1 MVMGLLAKLLLT
13 KQLQFKDGLISLK
26 DLTMTLLPSV
36 FIGEL
41 TEYFVNQKKI
51 PKLYML
57 SWFWGF
63 ILVKKVKEDFKLKTP
78 EDVYTL
84 GMDLGE
90 ALGIGLYKTHDYYP
104 GRYTHFVITN
114 NPYLKYLSAKKY
126 KGHKVD
132 HFISGCMAGGGC
144 LVHNSVCQNIET
156 KCKMAGDEVCDFL
169 TGTEK
174 ELKTRKLW
182 DEVYKLYNLKKL
194 YPLQKE
200 VFETH
205 NKNNETELLTK
216 IMDTL

>member
-26 DLTMTLLPSV
+26 DMTMTLVPAV

-41 TEYFVNQKKI
+41 MEYFINQKKV

-63 ILVKKVKEDFKLKTP
+63 ILVKKVKKDFGLKTP

-114 NPYLKYLSAKKY
+114 NPYLKYLSPKKHQ
-126 KGHKVD
+126 GNKVD

-144 LVHNSVCQNIET
+144 FVHNVVCQNIET
-156 KCKMAGDEVCDFL
+156 KCRMAGDEACDFL

-174 ELKTRKLW
+174 ELKARGLW
-182 DEVYKLYNLKKL
+182 SEVYKRYNLKKI

-200 VFETH
+200 IFEKHTEE
-205 NKNNETELLTK
+205 NETELLMK
-216 IMDTL
+216 IMDSL